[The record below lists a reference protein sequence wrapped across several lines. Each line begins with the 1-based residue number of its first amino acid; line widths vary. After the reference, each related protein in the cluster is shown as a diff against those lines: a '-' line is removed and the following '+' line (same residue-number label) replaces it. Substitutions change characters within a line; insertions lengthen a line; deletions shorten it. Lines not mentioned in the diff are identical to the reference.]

1 VAKRREGLF
10 DSLAEAPWPIGILF
24 GVVGFLAIRYGL
36 PAWFAVQDNAIA
48 SALGKGFAGGAL
60 APYAWVALGLGAL
73 ASVAS
78 FLKASKRRSLL
89 ETRSDLDSL
98 REVSWLDFERLVG
111 EVFRRRGYAIEELGG
126 SGADGGVDLMLRR
139 DGAVEIVQCK
149 QWKNRQVTVSTVRE
163 VFGLLQHHG
172 ARKAWIVCCGEF
184 TKDAS
189 AFAAGKSIE
198 LVAGSALVDA
208 IASVRTTAP
217 RVPNDAP
224 GVQPNCPLCSAQMT
238 KRSNRQ
244 NGEQFWGC
252 STFPAC
258 RGTRPAA

>member
-1 VAKRREGLF
+1 MPRRRTGLF
-10 DSLAEAPWPIGILF
+10 DTLAAAPWPAGIGF
-24 GVVGFLAIRYGL
+24 GVVGFLVIRYGPDVL
-36 PAWFAVQDNAIA
+36 FSGLENGVTAP
-48 SALGKGFAGGAL
+48 LGKAFSDGAL
-60 APYAWVALGLGAL
+60 APLAWIVLTLGLVGTL
-73 ASVAS
+73 ASLFTGS
-78 FLKASKRRSLL
+78 RRRRLL
-89 ETRSDLDSL
+89 ESRNGLDSL
-98 REVSWLDFERLVG
+98 RDVSWLDFERLVG

-149 QWKNRQVTVSTVRE
+149 QWTNRQVTVSTVRE

-184 TKDAS
+184 TKDAN
-189 AFAAGKSIE
+189 AFAAGKPIE

-208 IASVRTTAP
+208 IASVRSTAP
-217 RVPNDAP
+217 RVQAEAP
-224 GVQPNCPLCSAQMT
+224 GVQPTCPLCSAPMT
-238 KRSNRQ
+238 KRSNRR

-252 STFPAC
+252 STFPRC

>member
-1 VAKRREGLF
+1 VGKRREGLF
-10 DSLAEAPWPIGILF
+10 DALAAAPWPIGILF
-24 GVVGFLAIRYGL
+24 GAVGFFTLRYGV
-36 PAWFAVQDNAIA
+36 PAWFAGQDNVIA

-60 APYAWVALGLGAL
+60 APFAWVVLGLGGL

-78 FLKASKRRSLL
+78 FLSSLNRRRLL
-89 ETRSDLDSL
+89 ESRSDLDSL
-98 REVSWLDFERLVG
+98 RDISWLDFERLVG
-111 EVFRRRGYAIEELGG
+111 EVFRRRGYAIQELGG

-172 ARKAWIVCCGEF
+172 ARKAWFVCCGEF
-184 TKDAS
+184 TKDAK
-189 AFAAGKSIE
+189 AFAAGKPIE

-208 IASVRTTAP
+208 IASVRSTAP
-217 RVPNDAP
+217 RVLDEGQ
-224 GVQPNCPLCSAQMT
+224 GVQPTCPLCSAQMT
-238 KRSNRQ
+238 KRSNRR

-252 STFPAC
+252 SKFPAC